1 MESGYFLTEK
11 YIVAGQKKT
20 NIFSPKEMLCTLKA
34 IEVFG
39 KSREIGFSLLNPQSC
54 WAFKLKL
61 LQEGGTSCLLLT
73 QMKHY
78 CLCFSISLRTS
89 SSIYLATFLLRIPH
103 ATVIKIMP
111 TLFSLL
117 QMKPSN
123 IQIAWK
129 LLLLYKKNEM
139 CSAQPCVQ
147 WSFPFKS
154 VLWSTEVEQSNLS
167 SIVSNV
173 YKRRLKLEQEHLYII

>member
-39 KSREIGFSLLNPQSC
+39 ESREIGFSLLNPQSC

-89 SSIYLATFLLRIPH
+89 SSIYLATFLLHIPH

-111 TLFSLL
+111 TLFSLF

-123 IQIAWK
+123 IQIA
-129 LLLLYKKNEM
+129 
-139 CSAQPCVQ
+139 
-147 WSFPFKS
+147 
-154 VLWSTEVEQSNLS
+154 
-167 SIVSNV
+167 
-173 YKRRLKLEQEHLYII
+173 